1 MRKTFL
7 LIWFILCFA
16 SVYSQTTSDQTD
28 SIDTKINDSKILASS
43 NPAEATQKLLE
54 LKSHSEK
61 IQYKYGVMQSAMGL
75 VLLYYNDGNYKKTIE
90 ESQVVEQYAKE
101 LNDNIYLSDTYR
113 MKANAYGEMGLVKE
127 CLEELQKALPV
138 IDKIKDPGRRYYR
151 KALIYETYS
160 SSYDKVGDT
169 DKQIFYRHKSI
180 EESMHIPETKPL
192 IINAKYQNL
201 AYQYASLGLVY
212 SNLKVNDSAN
222 YYFEKALKITESK
235 DYEIYTNV
243 KATLY
248 SDMARFYDLNGQH
261 QKSILFAKRAEILEK
276 QAPMPY
282 IRRDIYQ
289 SLFNSYVETHKQ
301 DSSKYYL
308 KLYTSL
314 NDSLIKSEKEGM
326 MTPVKQIISDN
337 ETENKN
343 TVKNILI
350 ISAITFIILILIGWI
365 YLRRKNNVIYKK
377 YEELIAKVNADKEYE
392 NSLPENQTEQIIDHT
407 ATKHTVQITD
417 ETTRMLLQKLEK
429 FERSDKFL
437 RKDISLTWLANHLNT
452 NTKYLSEIIKNH
464 KDKSFNNFINGLRI
478 DYVTRKLVEDPVY
491 REYKISYLADE
502 CGYASRQV
510 FVISFKKETGLTP
523 SYFIENLKND
533 ASMNKVI

>member
-1 MRKTFL
+1 MLKTVLVACFFL
-7 LIWFILCFA
+7 YVIPAYNQI
-16 SVYSQTTSDQTD
+16 TIHQTD
-28 SIDTKINDSKILASS
+28 SIDAKINESKVLASS
-43 NPAEATQKLLE
+43 SPAAATQKLLE
-54 LKSHSEK
+54 LKNHCEK
-61 IQYKYGVMQSAMGL
+61 IKYKNGVMQSAMGL
-75 VLLYYNDGNYKKTIE
+75 MLLYYNDGNYKKTIE
-90 ESQVVEQYAKE
+90 ESQVVERYAKE
-101 LNDNIYLSDTYR
+101 LKHYEYISDIHR

-127 CLEELQKALPV
+127 SLSELQKALPYA
-138 IDKIKDPGRRYYR
+138 DKIDIPHKRFYK
-151 KALIYETYS
+151 KALIYES
-160 SSYDKVGDT
+160 FAGKYDKQGDAQ
-169 DKQIFYRHKSI
+169 KQIYYRQLSVI
-180 EESMHIPETKPL
+180 ESNKMPDNHPAV
-192 IINAKYQNL
+192 INAKYQNL

-212 SNLKVNDSAN
+212 SNLKSKDSAN
-222 YYFEKALKITESK
+222 YYFEKALKITENK

-248 SDMARFYDLNGQH
+248 SDIARFYDLNGQH
-261 QKSILFAKRAEILEK
+261 QKSILFAKRAETLER

-326 MTPVKQIISDN
+326 MTPVNQIISDN

-350 ISAITFIILILIGWI
+350 VSAITLIVLIVTGWI
-365 YLRRKNNVIYKK
+365 YWRRKNKIIYKK
-377 YEELIAKVNADKEYE
+377 YEELIVKVNADKEYE
-392 NSLPENQTEQIIDHT
+392 NSFLENQTEQITDNT
-407 ATKHTVQITD
+407 ETKHTVYITD
-417 ETTRMLLQKLEK
+417 ETTKILLQKLEK

-437 RKDISLTWLANHLNT
+437 RKDISLTWVANHLNT
-452 NTKYLSEIIKNH
+452 NTKYLSEIIKIH
-464 KDKSFNNFINGLRI
+464 KNKSFNNFINGLRI

-502 CGYASRQV
+502 CGYSSRQV

-523 SYFIENLKND
+523 SYFIENLKKD
-533 ASMNKVI
+533 ALVE